1 MSEKAFRIGAIRP
14 PSEANS
20 LLIQVTNGCTWN
32 RCKFCRLYRHTKF
45 RAYPV
50 DSIKEDIDKMALWA
64 ERVEAHFSGSWDI
77 DGINRELAGLE
88 DEEDRQC
95 FYIIANWLLSGG
107 ENVFLQDGNTM
118 ALSGGRL
125 SDILIY
131 LKRTFPRIKRITS
144 YGRAENL
151 SRISEEEFAELK
163 EAGLDRIHSGYESG
177 SDRVLKRINKGVTQE
192 QQIIAG
198 KAVKK
203 GGIELSI
210 YFMPGIGGKDLSE
223 DNAVGTADVINEVKP
238 DYVRI
243 RTAAVKPGTE
253 LYDEWEKGDFEICS
267 DDDKIME
274 IRKIIELSHDSS
286 ETYIVSDHMVNLLQ
300 GIEGKLSDR
309 DVLLAGIDSYLKRP
323 EDERRVFQ
331 LLRRTLRAYSPE
343 DIDNIDGEKL
353 LMLKREVMDRDEREW
368 DIKMNGYICNY
379 I

>member
-64 ERVEAHFSGSWDI
+64 ERVGAHFSGSWDI

-95 FYIIANWLLSGG
+95 FYTVANWLLSGG

>member
-95 FYIIANWLLSGG
+95 FYTVVNWLLSGG

-223 DNAVGTADVINEVKP
+223 DNAVGTADVINKVKP

-274 IRKIIELSHDSS
+274 IRTIIELSHDSS

-353 LMLKREVMDRDEREW
+353 LTLKREVMDRDEREW

>member
-95 FYIIANWLLSGG
+95 FYTVVNWLLSGG

-125 SDILIY
+125 SDILIH

-223 DNAVGTADVINEVKP
+223 DNAVGTADVINKVKP

-274 IRKIIELSHDSS
+274 IRTIIELSHDSS

>member
-95 FYIIANWLLSGG
+95 FYTVANWLLSGG

-223 DNAVGTADVINEVKP
+223 DNAVGTADVINKVKP

-368 DIKMNGYICNY
+368 DMKMNGYICNY

>member
-95 FYIIANWLLSGG
+95 FYTIANWLLSGG

-223 DNAVGTADVINEVKP
+223 DNAVGTADVINKVKP

>member
-95 FYIIANWLLSGG
+95 FYTIANWLLSGG

>member
-95 FYIIANWLLSGG
+95 FYTVANWLLSGG

>member
-95 FYIIANWLLSGG
+95 FYTVANWLLSGG

-223 DNAVGTADVINEVKP
+223 DNAVGTADVINKVKP